1 MRISSSTDR
10 CQQCIFRRR
19 FSTLPDGEISMRF
32 LAQPSRVLR
41 RGALPTIGHRRLKVF
56 AALLCLCVLAGTAGA
71 QEPPKGLS
79 KDQVVKLLKEDPPA
93 RVQYL
98 VNKYGIAFS
107 LTPDVEKELTQAGAT
122 AELLEQ
128 IRKLA
133 PKPAEVKAPPPPPP
147 ASPPVLVINA
157 KPGQAEVYVDDE
169 RRGQTS
175 AAGTLKVSG
184 LAPGSHLVRLTLA
197 GYQNFEINVE
207 LTAGETN
214 TIAAK
219 LLPVEPTP
227 PPKPEPTTGA
237 GAASAPLVKAPSD
250 PNNPLTPHEPGI
262 YSLEERGNTHLLVQL
277 EQAPA
282 AGRSASMGRGGM
294 FGAGFGGGGVKWKSM
309 IYGSK
314 ARIRLPG
321 GRLVFYF
328 YFPPPDASASGYSET
343 ALRPSSTPNG
353 FILVH
358 LESKK
363 NERQIPAKG
372 SVTATV
378 EAKDLVPFD
387 YEKLAAGIYKVQLK
401 NDLGPGEYGFLFGG
415 VLQAMG
421 DVSLFDF
428 GIDSAKKQ

>member
-1 MRISSSTDR
+1 MGFSVQRCCWQRRTVQPISGHWG
-10 CQQCIFRRR
+10 F
-19 FSTLPDGEISMRF
+19 TL
-32 LAQPSRVLR
+32 
-41 RGALPTIGHRRLKVF
+41 F
-56 AALLCLCVLAGTAGA
+56 AALLCLCALARSARA

-79 KDQVVKLLKEDPPA
+79 EDQVVKLLKEDPPA

-98 VNKYGIAFS
+98 VNKYGVAFS
-107 LTPDVEKELTQAGAT
+107 LTPDAEKDLTRAGAT
-122 AELLEQ
+122 PELLDLV
-128 IRKLA
+128 RKLA

-184 LAPGSHLVRLTLA
+184 LAQGSHLVRLTLA
-197 GYQNFEINVE
+197 GYQSFEINVE

-219 LLPVEPTP
+219 LLPVEAPP
-227 PPKPEPTTGA
+227 PPKQEPTTGA
-237 GAASAPLVKAPSD
+237 GATPAPIVKAPSD

-262 YSLEERGNTHLLVQL
+262 YSLEEKGNTHLLVPL

-294 FGAGFGGGGVKWKSM
+294 FGAGFGGGVKWKSM

-314 ARIRLPG
+314 ARIRLPS

-343 ALRPSSTPNG
+343 AFRPSSTPNG

-428 GIDSAKKQ
+428 GIDNAKKQ

>member
-1 MRISSSTDR
+1 MDLLGQRS
-10 CQQCIFRRR
+10 C
-19 FSTLPDGEISMRF
+19 
-32 LAQPSRVLR
+32 LR
-41 RGALPTIGHRRLKVF
+41 RGDTQPMKGRQRVVLF
-56 AALLCLCVLAGTAGA
+56 AALLYLFGLAVTAGS
-71 QEPPKGLS
+71 QEAPKGLS
-79 KDQVVKLLKEDPPA
+79 KDQVIKLLKEDPAA

-122 AELLEQ
+122 PELLDLV
-128 IRKLA
+128 RKLA
-133 PKPAEVKAPPPPPP
+133 PAKPAEVKAPPPPP
-147 ASPPVLVINA
+147 ASPPVLVISA
-157 KPGQAEVYVDDE
+157 KPGEAEVYVDDE

-175 AAGTLKVSG
+175 ASGTLKVSG

-197 GYQNFEINVE
+197 GYQSFEINVE

-214 TIAAK
+214 TVAAK
-219 LLPVEPTP
+219 LLPMELP
-227 PPKPEPTTGA
+227 PPPQKQEATATAAAPE
-237 GAASAPLVKAPSD
+237 VRAPSD
-250 PNNPLTPHEPGI
+250 PSNPLTRHEPGI
-262 YSLEERGNTHLLVQL
+262 YCFEQTGNTHQLIQL

-282 AGRSASMGRGGM
+282 AGRSASSGRGGGI
-294 FGAGFGGGGVKWKSM
+294 FGAGFGGGGIKWKSM

-314 ARIRLPG
+314 ARLRLPG

-328 YFPPPDASASGYSET
+328 YFAPPDASASGYSET
-343 ALRPSSTPNG
+343 AFRPSTTPNG

-378 EAKDLVPFD
+378 EAKELIPFD
-387 YEKLAAGIYKVQLK
+387 YEKVAPDIYKVQLK

-428 GIDSAKKQ
+428 GIDGGKK

>member
-1 MRISSSTDR
+1 MDLLGER
-10 CQQCIFRRR
+10 CR
-19 FSTLPDGEISMRF
+19 
-32 LAQPSRVLR
+32 LR
-41 RGALPTIGHRRLKVF
+41 RVDVDPPLRGQRLICF
-56 AALLCLCVLAGTAGA
+56 AALLCLFGLAVSAGG
-71 QEPPKGLS
+71 QEAPRGLS
-79 KDQVVKLLKEDPPA
+79 KDQVIKLLKEDPAA

-98 VNKYGIAFS
+98 VNKYGIGFS
-107 LTPDVEKELTQAGAT
+107 LTPEIENELTQAGAT
-122 AELLEQ
+122 PELLDLV
-128 IRKLA
+128 RKLA
-133 PKPAEVKAPPPPPP
+133 PAKPVEVKAPPPPP

-184 LAPGSHLVRLTLA
+184 LAAGPHLVRLTFP
-197 GYQNFEINVE
+197 GYQSFEINVE

-214 TIAAK
+214 TVAAK
-219 LLPVEPTP
+219 LLPVEQTP
-227 PPKPEPTTGA
+227 PPQKQEPT
-237 GAASAPLVKAPSD
+237 AAAAAPEVKAPSD
-250 PNNPLTPHEPGI
+250 PSNPLTRHEPGI
-262 YSLEERGNTHLLVQL
+262 YCFEQKGNTQELVQL

-282 AGRSASMGRGGM
+282 AGRSASSGRGGGI
-294 FGAGFGGGGVKWKSM
+294 FGAGFGGGGIKWKSM

-314 ARIRLPG
+314 ARLRLPG

-328 YFPPPDASASGYSET
+328 YFAHPDATASGYSET
-343 ALRPSSTPNG
+343 AFRPSTTPNG

-378 EAKDLVPFD
+378 EAKELIPFD
-387 YEKLAAGIYKVQLK
+387 YEKVAPDTYKVQLK

-428 GIDSAKKQ
+428 GVDGGKK

>member
-1 MRISSSTDR
+1 M
-10 CQQCIFRRR
+10 C
-19 FSTLPDGEISMRF
+19 F
-32 LAQPSRVLR
+32 LVQRPRLLR
-41 RGALPTIGHRRLKVF
+41 RVARLISGHRRFILSALF
-56 AALLCLCVLAGTAGA
+56 AALLSLCAISGIAVA
-71 QEPPKGLS
+71 QEAPKGLS

-98 VNKYGIAFS
+98 VNKYGIGFS
-107 LTPDVEKELTQAGAT
+107 LTLDIEKELIQAGAT

-128 IRKLA
+128 VRKLA
-133 PKPAEVKAPPPPPP
+133 PAKPAELKATQPPP
-147 ASPPVLVINA
+147 AAPPVLVINA

-175 AAGTLKVSG
+175 AAGTLRVNG
-184 LAPGSHLVRLTLA
+184 LATGSHLVRLTLT
-197 GYQNFEINVE
+197 GYQSFEINVE

-214 TIAAK
+214 TLAAK
-219 LLPVEPTP
+219 LLPVEVLPAA
-227 PPKPEPTTGA
+227 KPEPT
-237 GAASAPLVKAPSD
+237 AAIPAPEVKAPSD
-250 PNNPLTPHEPGI
+250 PNNPLTAREPGI
-262 YSLEERGNTHLLVQL
+262 YCLEQKGNTQQLVAL

-282 AGRSASMGRGGM
+282 AGRSASSGRGGAM
-294 FGAGFGGGGVKWKSM
+294 FGGFGGGGIKWKSM

-314 ARIRLPG
+314 ARVRLPS

-328 YFPPPDASASGYSET
+328 YFAPPDANASGYSVS
-343 ALRPSSTPNG
+343 AFRPSTTPNG

-378 EAKDLVPFD
+378 EPKDVIPFD
-387 YEKLAAGIYKVQLK
+387 YEKVAANIYKAQLK

-428 GIDSAKKQ
+428 GIDGGKK